1 MNLVRRWFEIT
12 FVLILVYLILSH
24 GQAFSS
30 AVASLGG
37 MYIGSVKALQG
48 RG

>member
-1 MNLVRRWFEIT
+1 MNIVKQWIEIT

-24 GQAFSS
+24 GTAFTGSINAISS
-30 AVASLGG
+30 A
-37 MYIGSVKALQG
+37 YIGAGKMLQG